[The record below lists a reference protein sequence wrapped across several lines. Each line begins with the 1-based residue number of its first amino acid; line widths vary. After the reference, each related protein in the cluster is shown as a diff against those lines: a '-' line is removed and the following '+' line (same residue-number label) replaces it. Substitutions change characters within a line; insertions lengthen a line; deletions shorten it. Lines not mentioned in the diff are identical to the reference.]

1 MPDEIAKVF
10 LEEIGS
16 GNMLCAAVEEN
27 GMGQNHTCECSNA
40 HYKYDRALGPGMEKQ
55 QIIVDY
61 M

>member
-1 MPDEIAKVF
+1 
-10 LEEIGS
+10 
-16 GNMLCAAVEEN
+16 
-27 GMGQNHTCECSNA
+27 MGQNRTCECSNA